1 MDGGRKDSTAWME
14 RLWSLTLGRV
24 CRRFLDGS
32 ALLGALKALGCIE
45 QGFAVRLWS
54 EVPGRLTGVF

>member
-1 MDGGRKDSTAWME
+1 ME